1 MSFNPIQNYQQ
12 GFKLGEQQKTS
23 SLRNQIASQ
32 IQQGGFDPSASLLM
46 EELAALDP
54 TAGARML
61 NTFQKLDHSRQEAFF
76 KDARKGRQLLE
87 RGDFEGFRDLTTK
100 RLNAVEKFK
109 GDPADVMSV
118 MQSFNAGDING
129 TINQLKQA
137 EMLGVQGKFLQDLDA
152 ERRKSQSA
160 VSKTAQEKNFDKLM
174 ELEKSGDVE
183 QTEVFKKLLN
193 ITKDPKMSSKAETAV
208 INAQD
213 DYFKSGQQARMMEIL
228 ANDISKID
236 IGGGLKS
243 TVTETLKGLL
253 GSQDEVTS
261 LRKRFNAIRSS
272 QATANLPPGAASDKD
287 IEMALSGFP
296 AESANAQQIT
306 SFLKGQAKLERI
318 NQKFQEFKAVYI
330 GDNKKPSGLIKA
342 WKQEM
347 KKEGFAGSILNPS
360 DPLKSLSVNEL
371 SDEDLFN

>member
-61 NTFQKLDHSRQEAFF
+61 NTFQQLDHSRQEAFF

-109 GDPADVMSV
+109 GDPTDVMSV

-137 EMLGVQGKFLQDLDA
+137 EMLGVQGKFLQPTEPRGKPKLGTYKPENYTVDSWSEFAKYGDPSILKRYESGSK
-152 ERRKSQSA
+152 ERGMLIREQAMELKEE
-160 VSKTAQEKNFDKLM
+160 KFKLAQEKQKIESNRKEIKAAQEKKDIARAQYLEVKEAESSISNINTLLDSDLDLIYGSMEWALPDK
-174 ELEKSGDVE
+174 
-183 QTEVFKKLLN
+183 
-193 ITKDPKMSSKAETAV
+193 
-208 INAQD
+208 
-213 DYFKSGQQARMMEIL
+213 
-228 ANDISKID
+228 
-236 IGGGLKS
+236 
-243 TVTETLKGLL
+243 
-253 GSQDEVTS
+253 
-261 LRKRFNAIRSS
+261 IRSQRGKNMLAQRDQVS
-272 QATANLPPGAASDKD
+272 STMSLMAAGK
-287 IEMALSGFP
+287 
-296 AESANAQQIT
+296 
-306 SFLKGQAKLERI
+306 LKGQGTITENEREMLRRAASI
-318 NQKFQEFKAVYI
+318 LGNSDISPGQA
-330 GDNKKPSGLIKA
+330 
-342 WKQEM
+342 KQELLRI
-347 KKEGFAGSILNPS
+347 KPIFQFFKTGNRTDTG
-360 DPLKSLSVNEL
+360 KSLSDEEL
-371 SDEDLFN
+371 LKKYGG